1 MQEINKRNSRTWSRL
16 GQRGTVCGVALPE
29 MLKEQEGYYVMT
41 ADLAHLSG
49 LDRIRQNFP
58 HQFINVGIAEQNMIG
73 VASGLAFEGNTVF
86 VTTYATFL
94 SMRGYEQIRHNLG
107 YQRANVKLIG
117 SASGLAMGMSGN
129 THYSYEDLAIMR
141 VIPNMVVVSPAD
153 AAEAYQAVYCAAN
166 QEGPVYIRLSGNLNE
181 PVIYSEPYDFQLGK
195 GMILKQGEDIV
206 LIATGGVVA
215 DALCAAERLDSYGIS
230 SAVINMHTIKPLD
243 EEVIKRHFHVKWM
256 VTVEEHNMIGGLGS
270 AVAEFLASQKNSP
283 LLARIGV
290 EDQFLHP
297 ADHGF
302 LKQKCG
308 LDSDGIYK
316 KIINILERT
325 NK

>member
-1 MQEINKRNSRTWSRL
+1 
-16 GQRGTVCGVALPE
+16 
-29 MLKEQEGYYVMT
+29 
-41 ADLAHLSG
+41 
-49 LDRIRQNFP
+49 
-58 HQFINVGIAEQNMIG
+58 
-73 VASGLAFEGNTVF
+73 
-86 VTTYATFL
+86 
-94 SMRGYEQIRHNLG
+94 
-107 YQRANVKLIG
+107 
-117 SASGLAMGMSGN
+117 
-129 THYSYEDLAIMR
+129 
-141 VIPNMVVVSPAD
+141 
-153 AAEAYQAVYCAAN
+153 
-166 QEGPVYIRLSGNLNE
+166 
-181 PVIYSEPYDFQLGK
+181 
-195 GMILKQGEDIV
+195 
-206 LIATGGVVA
+206 
-215 DALCAAERLDSYGIS
+215 
-230 SAVINMHTIKPLD
+230 
-243 EEVIKRHFHVKWM
+243 M

>member
-29 MLKEQEGYYVMT
+29 MLKEQEGYYVIT

-49 LDRIRQNFP
+49 LDRIKKNFP
-58 HQFINVGIAEQNMIG
+58 QKFINVGIAEQNMIG
-73 VASGLAFEGNTVF
+73 VASGLAYEGNTVF
-86 VTTYATFL
+86 ATTYATFL

-129 THYSYEDLAIMR
+129 THYSYEDMAIMR
-141 VIPNMVVVSPAD
+141 AIPNMVVVSPAD
-153 AAEAYQAVYCAAN
+153 AAEAYQAIYCAAN

-181 PVIYSEPYDFQLGK
+181 PVIYSEPYNFQLGK
-195 GMILKQGEDIV
+195 AVILKQGEDIV
-206 LIATGGVVA
+206 LIATGEVVA

-230 SAVINMHTIKPLD
+230 SAVVNMHTIKPLD
-243 EEVIKRHFHVKWM
+243 EEAIKRYFHAKCLF
-256 VTVEEHNMIGGLGS
+256 TIEEHSVIGGLGS
-270 AVAEFLASQKNSP
+270 AVAEFLASQKDSP
-283 LLARIGV
+283 LQIRMGV
-290 EDQFLHP
+290 KDQFLHP

-308 LDSDGIYK
+308 LDADGIYEK
-316 KIINILERT
+316 VIDILERT
-325 NK
+325 DG